1 MTETEILSVLR
12 EFLWGA
18 ALMSMPLLAAALIVG
33 LVIGL
38 LQALTA
44 IQELTLKFVPKLAVM
59 MLVFFMSA
67 GYMARICV
75 DLFDDF
81 VVTAIS
87 GQA

>member
-1 MTETEILSVLR
+1 MSETEILSVLR

-18 ALMSMPLLAAALIVG
+18 AMMAMPLLVAALVVG

-44 IQELTLKFVPKLAVM
+44 IQEMTLTFVPKLAVM
-59 MLVFFMSA
+59 LIVFLLTA

-75 DLFDDF
+75 GLFDNH
-81 VVTAIS
+81 VIPVIAGT
-87 GQA
+87 

>member
-1 MTETEILSVLR
+1 MSEAEILSVLR

-18 ALMSMPLLAAALIVG
+18 ALMAMPLLVAALVVG

-44 IQELTLKFVPKLAVM
+44 IQEMTLTFVPKLAVM
-59 MLVFFMSA
+59 LIVFFMSA

-75 DLFDDF
+75 SLFDNH
-81 VVTAIS
+81 VIPAIA
-87 GQA
+87 G

>member
-1 MTETEILSVLR
+1 MTEGEILSVLR

-18 ALMSMPLLAAALIVG
+18 ALISMPLLAAALIVG

-44 IQELTLKFVPKLAVM
+44 IQEMTLTFVPKLAVM
-59 MLVFFMSA
+59 LLVFFLSA

-75 DLFDDF
+75 SLFDNH
-81 VVTAIS
+81 VIPVIS
-87 GQA
+87 A

>member
-1 MTETEILSVLR
+1 MSEAEILSVLR

-18 ALMSMPLLAAALIVG
+18 AMMAMPLLIAALVVG

-44 IQELTLKFVPKLAVM
+44 IQEMTLTFVPKLGVM
-59 MLVFFMSA
+59 LLVFFITA

-75 DLFDDF
+75 GLFDDQ
-81 VVTAIS
+81 VIPIIAGS
-87 GQA
+87 

>member
-1 MTETEILSVLR
+1 MTDTEILSVLR

-18 ALMSMPLLAAALIVG
+18 VLMSIPLLSAALLVG

-44 IQELTLKFVPKLAVM
+44 IQELTLTFVPKLAVM
-59 MLVFFMSA
+59 LLVFFFSA

-75 DLFDDF
+75 SLFDNH
-81 VVTAIS
+81 VIPVIS
-87 GQA
+87 G